1 MSSLL
6 RGIATA
12 TTRHPR
18 RAIAGLLVLL
28 IAITA
33 VGVSAGGPTVDD
45 FDVPGIESQKAQDLI
60 ADRFPDQGGDT
71 ATIVL
76 SADGDLRAGAR
87 ADAIRTALDEI
98 DAQPHV
104 SAVDDPLADGRIA
117 PDGRTAFT
125 TVTYD
130 QTADELKAD
139 PRERLEDATASL
151 GDAGVDVAMAGPIV
165 DAGNEGAMPI
175 GELAGV
181 VVALLLL
188 LLVLRSV
195 RAALSSLLTAF
206 VGLALG
212 FGLMGLA
219 ANGVEVPS
227 LAPTMAAMLGLG
239 AGIDYA
245 LLSAARHQ
253 EELRRGRTPAEAAV
267 IANATA
273 GHSAVTAAAIVLI
286 SISGLLVTGIPFV
299 GKVGVVAGGFVLI
312 ASLVAV
318 LLLPPLFAAAG
329 RRMLPRRERAAPSAG
344 AVVGA
349 NAVSEAAL
357 ADGGP
362 ERGGGG
368 GSPSTGRQTTPARP
382 TARTRPVFAV
392 ARPKIALLLGLLIAV
407 ALAIPATGLELGQP
421 DNGNLPT
428 SETQRVAYDRLA
440 DAFGPGFNGPL
451 VIAVDAGSGGDASA
465 AGDAVRRAVADAPGV
480 ASATPPV
487 LNEQGDTALVT
498 VFPKSSPQ
506 DSATADLVRS
516 LRDTTIPSALEGTDA
531 RALVGGYNARLV
543 DEAQRISDRLPIFA
557 LVVVGL
563 SLLLLTVTFRSLKV
577 AVLSAVLNLV
587 AIAAAYGV
595 IHLLFQTDAG
605 TSLIGVEVQ
614 PVVPY
619 VPLFMFAILF
629 GLSTDYNVFLLSRV
643 REEWQARV
651 SRARSGVIPAADAR
665 DGARIDSGGHVAP
678 AVAEATARTRKVI
691 SAAGAIMI
699 AVFLGFATDA
709 DTTMKMSG
717 FGLASAILVD
727 ITLVRLLLAPAALTL
742 LGDRI
747 WKAPRG
753 GSDDRDRRGAAALG
767 DADGRGRAETV
778 TR

>member
-6 RGIATA
+6 RGLATA

-18 RAIAGLLVLL
+18 RAIAALLVLL

-60 ADRFPDQGGDT
+60 SERFPDQGGDT
-71 ATIVL
+71 ATVVF
-76 SADGDLRAGAR
+76 STPDGDLRSGEQ
-87 ADAIRTALDEI
+87 ADAIRSAVDAI
-98 DAQPHV
+98 DQQPHV
-104 SAVDDPLADGRIA
+104 SAVDDPLDDGRIA

-130 QTADELKAD
+130 ETASDLKAE
-139 PRERLEDATASL
+139 PREELETATEPL
-151 GDAGVDVAMAGPIV
+151 EQAGVEVAMAGPIV
-165 DAGNEGAMPI
+165 DAGNEGAIPI
-175 GELAGV
+175 GEFAGV

-219 ANGVEVPS
+219 ANGVEIPS

-253 EELRRGRTPAEAAV
+253 EELRRGHAPREAAA

-273 GHSAVTAAAIVLI
+273 GHSAVTAAVIVLI

-299 GKVGVVAGGFVLI
+299 GKVGVVAGGFVLVT
-312 ASLVAV
+312 SLVAV

-329 RRMLPRRERAAPSAG
+329 RRMLPRSERESTGEGAPTGEGGPTGEQRAAVDVAEPVGRASAG
-344 AVVGA
+344 QGDRSAVTAPARGGFAVRRPKVALVVGA
-349 NAVSEAAL
+349 V
-357 ADGGP
+357 
-362 ERGGGG
+362 
-368 GSPSTGRQTTPARP
+368 
-382 TARTRPVFAV
+382 
-392 ARPKIALLLGLLIAV
+392 IAV
-407 ALAIPATGLELGQP
+407 ALAIPAASLELGQP
-421 DNGNLPT
+421 DNGNLPAD
-428 SETQRVAYDRLA
+428 ETQRVAYDRLA
-440 DAFGPGFNGPL
+440 AAFGPGFNGPL
-451 VIAVDAGSGGDASA
+451 VIAVDAHDGTDVEA
-465 AGDAVRRAVADAPGV
+465 AARTLERAVADHPDV
-480 ASATPPV
+480 ASVTPPT
-487 LNEQGDTALVT
+487 LNAQRDAALIT
-498 VFPKSSPQ
+498 VFPTSSPQ
-506 DSATADLVRS
+506 DPATADLVHD
-516 LRDTTIPSALEGTDA
+516 LRDDTIPGALDVTQVQ
-531 RALVGGYNARLV
+531 ALVGGYNARLV

-595 IHLLFQTDAG
+595 IHLLFQTEAG

-643 REEWQARV
+643 REEWKRRV
-651 SRARSGVIPAADAR
+651 SDALPRSGTTHEARGTARADV
-665 DGARIDSGGHVAP
+665 GHVP
-678 AVAEATARTRKVI
+678 QAVAEATARTRKVI

-709 DTTMKMSG
+709 DTTIKMSG

-742 LGDRI
+742 LGDRL
-747 WKAPRG
+747 WKAPPR
-753 GSDDRDRRGAAALG
+753 
-767 DADGRGRAETV
+767 
-778 TR
+778 

>member
-76 SADGDLRAGAR
+76 SARGDLRSGPR

-130 QTADELKAD
+130 RTADDLKAD
-139 PRERLEDATASL
+139 PRERLEDATAPL
-151 GDAGVDVAMAGPIV
+151 QGAGVAVAMAGPIV
-165 DAGNEGAMPI
+165 DAGNEGAMPV

-219 ANGVEVPS
+219 ANGVEIPS

-253 EELRRGRTPAEAAV
+253 EELRRGRTPAEAAA

-273 GHSAVTAAAIVLI
+273 GHSAVTAAVIVLI

-299 GKVGVVAGGFVLI
+299 GKVGVVAGGFVLVT
-312 ASLVAV
+312 SLVSV

-329 RRMLPRRERAAPSAG
+329 RRMLPRREREREVPAAPTRS
-344 AVVGA
+344 
-349 NAVSEAAL
+349 
-357 ADGGP
+357 
-362 ERGGGG
+362 
-368 GSPSTGRQTTPARP
+368 SPSAKR
-382 TARTRPVFAV
+382 VFAV
-392 ARPKIALLLGLLIAV
+392 ARPRTALLLGGLIAV

-440 DAFGPGFNGPL
+440 NAFGPGFNGPL

-465 AGDAVRRAVADAPGV
+465 AGDAVRRAAADAPGV

-487 LNEQGDTALVT
+487 LNDKGDTALVT

-577 AVLSAVLNLV
+577 AVLSAALNLV

-595 IHLLFQTDAG
+595 IHLLFQTDVG
-605 TSLIGVEVQ
+605 TSLIGVEIQ

-643 REEWQARV
+643 REEWQSRV
-651 SRARSGVIPAADAR
+651 SRARPQPGAVAAHDAR
-665 DGARIDSGGHVAP
+665 DGGRNDVGGHVPP
-678 AVAEATARTRKVI
+678 AVAEATARTRRVI
-691 SAAGAIMI
+691 TAAGAIMI

-747 WKAPRG
+747 WKAPRDG
-753 GSDDRDRRGAAALG
+753 H
-767 DADGRGRAETV
+767 GRGGDTAAPDLPAGAEGESPAPA